1 MPLSLSTEPSGSPSH
16 FCPKTAKL
24 STSPS
29 RKCYHET
36 VGLHNK
42 SLVSI
47 IPSASNCSPP
57 LMTKKAIFFSFLQ
70 MERMKYPSKY
80 IDKVRSHGL
89 DGPALVFGDVD
100 DLKDLLDMTFGEW
113 ATFRLHFL
121 GLKPHHQAQNKKLV
135 KKSAAQTHFPP
146 RFPLHV
152 ANQYSSNPCLATCS
166 T

>member
-1 MPLSLSTEPSGSPSH
+1 M
-16 FCPKTAKL
+16 K
-24 STSPS
+24 
-29 RKCYHET
+29 R
-36 VGLHNK
+36 
-42 SLVSI
+42 
-47 IPSASNCSPP
+47 
-57 LMTKKAIFFSFLQ
+57 KAIFFSFLQ

-121 GLKPHHQAQNKKLV
+121 GLKPHHRAQNKKLV
-135 KKSAAQTHFPP
+135 KKSAQTHFPP
-146 RFPLHV
+146 RFPPHV

-166 T
+166 TWEFTSFQSKRLGIIPFMNIYFLDWNSLRILKHVSDFNLKKIHRQIPDDDQ